1 MTHKIDQLH
10 SFFKIESKTI
20 SISES
25 NQEARVA
32 HSRIRRTAAPLF
44 LVLLFTQGCSTAGE
58 HDDRTEEP
66 PIVPIEYVVFQA
78 QALTL
83 DRMFDEGDP
92 EEIFANTRSEEAEDY
107 LHNRGVIT
115 AIDNELSVETEISA
129 WDDGF
134 GSMTEISSGF
144 DDVLRDNEV
153 TWCGDTKS
161 GKDFV
166 ADYIDLYWE
175 SFDTLEE
182 YKEDLSEYVD
192 YNSEANI

>member
-1 MTHKIDQLH
+1 MTNNRRFTI
-10 SFFKIESKTI
+10 SKTQRMI
-20 SISES
+20 
-25 NQEARVA
+25 
-32 HSRIRRTAAPLF
+32 TPL
-44 LVLLFTQGCSTAGE
+44 LLSLLLAQGCSTSDE
-58 HDDRTEEP
+58 NSDRPENKEEP
-66 PIVPIEYVVFQA
+66 PIVPMEYVVFQA

-83 DRMFDEGDP
+83 DRMFEEGDP
-92 EEIFANTRSEEAEDY
+92 EEVFANTRSEEAEDY
-107 LHNRGVIT
+107 LRNRGVIT

-153 TWCGDTKS
+153 TWCGDTKN

-175 SFDTLEE
+175 SFDTFEE
-182 YKEDLSEYVD
+182 YKKDISEYVD
-192 YNSEANI
+192 CNSGANT